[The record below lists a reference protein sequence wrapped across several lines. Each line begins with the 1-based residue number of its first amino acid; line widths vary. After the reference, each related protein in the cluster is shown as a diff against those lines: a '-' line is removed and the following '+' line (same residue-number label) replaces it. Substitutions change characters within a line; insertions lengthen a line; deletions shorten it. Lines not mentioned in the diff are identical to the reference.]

1 MGITFKLYNNESNYQ
16 RTIPFDIIPRVIS
29 GGEWDPVER
38 GLAQRI
44 KAINLFIDDI
54 YNDQNILKEN
64 VIPHEIINSQK
75 DFDRRYWL
83 KTT

>member
-1 MGITFKLYNNESNYQ
+1 MGITFKLYDNESNYQ

-44 KAINLFIDDI
+44 KL
-54 YNDQNILKEN
+54 
-64 VIPHEIINSQK
+64 
-75 DFDRRYWL
+75 
-83 KTT
+83 